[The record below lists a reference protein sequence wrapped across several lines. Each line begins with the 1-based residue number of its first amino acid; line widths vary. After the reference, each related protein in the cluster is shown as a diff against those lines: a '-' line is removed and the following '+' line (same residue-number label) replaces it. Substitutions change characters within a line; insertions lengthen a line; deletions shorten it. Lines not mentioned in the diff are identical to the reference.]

1 MIRCLAVRRLLSA
14 LIDREL
20 GDERRANVSRH
31 LGRCRSCRKEFERIK
46 AGASLA
52 KQGKSPGIAPSGVS
66 SEMLDV
72 VRAPEPAA
80 DRKLPLWWRVAPGLA
95 VALVFVAAVSSP
107 SVRRYFWPLQ
117 TNSAVYAFR
126 NPSDEVRQLPSF
138 ELKTI
143 DGRVV
148 RSRDLEGRVTIID
161 FWAVWCGP
169 CLVEIPAYNRFY
181 EKFKSKGVAFIGVAL
196 DSGTDEEVRQA
207 AKRFKM
213 QYPIAVPAPEQLDA
227 FGEIYVLPTTLILDG
242 KQRVVKKYLGV
253 PVDKHETMER
263 IVEKLL
269 E

>member
-1 MIRCLAVRRLLSA
+1 MIRCLAVRRLFSA

-20 GDERRANVSRH
+20 GDDRRAKVSRH
-31 LGRCRSCRKEFERIK
+31 LGRCRWCRQEFERIK
-46 AGASLA
+46 AGASFA
-52 KQGKSPGIAPSGVS
+52 KQGKLPGIALSGVS
-66 SEMLDV
+66 SEMLNLA
-72 VRAPEPAA
+72 RAPEPAA
-80 DRKLPLWWRVAPGLA
+80 DPKRPLWWRVAPGLA

-107 SVRRYFWPLQ
+107 PIRRYFWPLQ

-126 NPSDEVRQLPSF
+126 NPSDELRQLPSF

-181 EKFKSKGVAFIGVAL
+181 EKFKSRGVEFVGVAL
-196 DSGTDEEVRQA
+196 DSGTEEEIRQA

-213 QYPIAVPAPEQLDA
+213 QYPIAVPAPEQLDP
-227 FGEIYVLPTTLILDG
+227 FGEIFVLPTTLILDG
-242 KQRVVKKYLGV
+242 KRRVVKEYLGV
-253 PVDKHETMER
+253 PADKHETMER

-269 E
+269 Q